1 MGWRAGRFN
10 TGCDLAYIGRSEM
23 EGRMARKRKG
33 DGQTALVTGASGG
46 IGVDLAE
53 CFAKDGY
60 DLILAARSEAALK
73 DVAAKLADKYKIK
86 ATPIAADLGAIGAGR
101 KLADEIA
108 ARRLS
113 VDVLVNNA
121 GYGTAGAFAGSD
133 KAGQLGMIDLNVRA
147 LVELTHIYWPEMLAR
162 KRGGVLNVASTA
174 AFQPGP
180 LMAIYYATKAFVL
193 SFSEA
198 LWKEAQGTGVHVS
211 CLCPGPTASNFR
223 ERAGTGK
230 TRLSRVGT
238 PMSSASVARMGY
250 RAFQRNQRVVVTG
263 ARNRLLASL
272 APFMPRGMLLSM
284 VHNLQS
290 PA

>member
-1 MGWRAGRFN
+1 
-10 TGCDLAYIGRSEM
+10 
-23 EGRMARKRKG
+23 MARKRAG
-33 DGQTALVTGASGG
+33 DGQTALVTGASAG

-73 DVAAKLADKYKIK
+73 DVAQRLAGKYSIQ
-86 ATPIAADLGAIGAGR
+86 ATTIARDLGAPGAGR
-101 KLADEIA
+101 RLADEIE
-108 ARRLS
+108 ARGLC

-121 GYGTAGAFAGSD
+121 GFGAAGAFDGSD
-133 KAGQLGMIDLNVRA
+133 EATQLGMIDLNIRA
-147 LVELTHIYWPEMLAR
+147 LTELTHIYWPRMLNNR
-162 KRGGVLNVASTA
+162 RGGVLNVASTA

-180 LMAIYYATKAFVL
+180 LMAVYYASKAFVL

-198 LWKEAQGTGVHVS
+198 LWKEAEGTGVHVS
-211 CLCPGPTASNFR
+211 CLCPGPTVSKFR

-230 TRLSRVGT
+230 TRLSRVGR
-238 PMSSASVARMGY
+238 PMPSMTVARMGY
-250 RAFQRNQRVVVTG
+250 RAWQKNRRVIVTG
-263 ARNRLLASL
+263 ARNAFLASL
-272 APFMPRGMLLSM
+272 APYIPRGTLLSM